1 MNGNIYQATVV
12 DKVNG
17 NFDSMKYLK
26 LLGWWVLL
34 SFGFFTLAMTVS
46 YLFIVLFLLVF
57 ICVVPLVIWVVV
69 DSGKKRKKTRITTT
83 HKVVTFEERN
93 GELYYQDIKILV
105 YLDKDN
111 SEVFVT
117 DIDGEKDLRNFNSKC
132 YFTLSKSYAND
143 FLKFCAD
150 NNIEIIEF
158 KE

>member
-1 MNGNIYQATVV
+1 
-12 DKVNG
+12 
-17 NFDSMKYLK
+17 
-26 LLGWWVLL
+26 
-34 SFGFFTLAMTVS
+34 MTVS

-132 YFTLSKSYAND
+132 YFTLSKSHANE
-143 FLKFCAD
+143 FLKFCTD

-158 KE
+158 RE